1 MDSDDPLD
9 RLAADQEW
17 RRRTRKIDRDLAKL
31 TRRERRQRRRQWRHP
46 GPSGRGGSSA
56 RTGRGVS
63 WVFLALLAVTVTSG
77 VALWAGAGPT
87 APIVFGFVLAGW
99 LVTLCLH
106 EFSHALVAHRGGD
119 HTVAGKGY
127 LRLDP
132 RRYGHPV
139 LTLVLPLVFL
149 IAGGIP
155 LPGGAVTVERH
166 RLRGRLTD
174 SLVSAAGPAVNAA
187 AALLLLGVVAFAGP
201 EAIYGLDE
209 PRAAFW
215 AALTF
220 LAYLQ
225 VATALLNLCP
235 IPGLDGYGIA
245 EPYLPAGIRRAGAKI
260 RPFGVLILL
269 ALLLLPPT
277 GAVFSAVVNG
287 LVDLAGAPINGVY
300 FGYHQ
305 FQFWS

>member
-17 RRRTRKIDRDLAKL
+17 QRRTRKVDRDLAKL
-31 TRRERRQRRRQWRHP
+31 ARRGRRGQWRRP
-46 GPSGRGGSSA
+46 KLTGRGGSRTRA
-56 RTGRGVS
+56 RQGVS
-63 WVFLALLAVTVTSG
+63 WIFLALLAVTVTSG
-77 VALWAGAGPT
+77 VALWTGAGPT
-87 APIVFGFVLAGW
+87 ALTGFGFVLAGW

-174 SLVSAAGPAVNAA
+174 SLVSAAGPAVNIA
-187 AALLLLGVVAFAGP
+187 AALLLLGVVALAGP
-201 EAIYGLDE
+201 EAIYGLEE
-209 PRAAFW
+209 PRAPFW

-235 IPGLDGYGIA
+235 IPGLDGYGMV
-245 EPYLPAGIRRAGAKI
+245 EPYLPEGIRRVGASL

-269 ALLLLPPT
+269 ALLLMPPT
-277 GAVFSAVVNG
+277 RAVFSAVVNG

-305 FQFWS
+305 FRFWS